1 MSGSPDLVVVGAGVV
16 GMAAALAARD
26 RGASVVVLD
35 DGPPGGAGSAGP
47 GRIFRHIHARPE
59 LVSLAIRSR
68 LAWDVLSERLGR
80 PLVDGRGTLLVGD
93 GVNDAA
99 ARLADAGVP
108 HQRLAPGGL
117 PAPLAPV
124 GPGLLDPGGG
134 TIDAA
139 AAVAGLADALGPAIR
154 RVAVRGI
161 RAEGDAASALTDGGP
176 VTAARLLACPG
187 ARAGALAA
195 DLGVA
200 LPIGVRRHLRVAF
213 RVPGGEGP
221 ALPPG
226 ALRRARAGRDRLRHG
241 AAGRRRRAGH
251 ARRRRPA
258 GVRGGRRDPRVG
270 AAALPGLGARPAG
283 LLACDSVQLG
293 DDPDAFVLAGDGPA
307 AAVRGRQ
314 PVQARA
320 RSWAPCWPR
329 RCSRGTATRC
339 WRPVRDRR
347 RPGHGDL
354 APPGQVAARRA
365 ARRRPR

>member
-1 MSGSPDLVVVGAGVV
+1 MSESPDLVVVGAGVV

-68 LAWDVLSERLGR
+68 LAWDVLSERLGS
-80 PLVDGRGTLLVGD
+80 PLVDGRGTLLVGE
-93 GVNDAA
+93 GVDDAA

-139 AAVAGLADALGPAIR
+139 AAVAGLAGALGPAIR
-154 RVAVRGI
+154 PAAVRGI
-161 RAEGDAASALTDGGP
+161 RAEGDAASALTDSGP

-213 RVPGGEGP
+213 RVPGGAGLPCLLERSGAYAADVTGYGTTLP
-221 ALPPG
+221 GGVVALG
-226 ALRRARAGRDRLRHG
+226 TH
-241 AAGRRRRAGH
+241 AADDLPESEAVAVTH
-251 ARRRRPA
+251 AW
-258 GVRGGRRDPRVG
+258 
-270 AAALPGLGARPAG
+270 AAASASNATTGF
-283 LLACDSVQLG
+283 DFTS
-293 DDPDAFVLAGDGPA
+293 A
-307 AAVRGRQ
+307 A
-314 PVQARA
+314 
-320 RSWAPCWPR
+320 SPR
-329 RCSRGTATRC
+329 
-339 WRPVRDRR
+339 
-347 RPGHGDL
+347 
-354 APPGQVAARRA
+354 
-365 ARRRPR
+365 